1 MNNTEREV
9 LAAADAL
16 IEAFARHDRDA
27 YFAAFAPNASFVF
40 HHVDTPLRT
49 RAEYEALW
57 REWERDQGFAV
68 LGCESRDRD
77 VQLFGDTAIFT
88 HSVRT
93 QLRTVAGT
101 DTLNERE
108 TIVFARAGHRWLAVH
123 EHLSPTPAQIPKLAS
138 ESVSELGSA
147 ETQGSGLSTGHAAS
161 GASHA
166 AVGAA
171 LSSVVVDVAGAQ
183 S

>member
-1 MNNTEREV
+1 MNDTERQV

-27 YFAAFAPNASFVF
+27 YFASFASNASFVF

-49 RAEYEALW
+49 RADYEALW
-57 REWERDQGFAV
+57 RDWEREQGFAV

-77 VQLFGDTAIFT
+77 VQVLGDTAVFT

-93 QLRTVAGT
+93 QLRTVAGA

-123 EHLSPTPAQIPKLAS
+123 EHLSPMPVAIPTATQDPHTAS
-138 ESVSELGSA
+138 GHMA
-147 ETQGSGLSTGHAAS
+147 GAGAHAA
-161 GASHA
+161 A
-166 AVGAA
+166 GAA